1 MTDGR
6 SFAGEDTIR
15 TIRPQ
20 VLHPAGSE
28 AFYPG
33 QDIMITWASPEGID
47 VDCVDIFWSAD
58 DGVTWSEIVTG
69 APDTG
74 AFPWTVGDVYTDR
87 ALVEISI
94 YDQCD
99 GSHTSHDAPIGVGIS
114 QDNFFIMDQAV
125 PVVMQDVQL
134 GVRDGAGRLEWSI
147 ADPMAVDGFHVLRAN
162 EADGVYERV
171 SDVAVT
177 AVSTP
182 EGMKFVFE
190 DDSIFA
196 NRDYFYVLQ
205 EDHAFGGGFDHG
217 PYKLNWALA
226 NALFQNRPNS
236 FNPRT
241 TIKFSIAQDGR
252 TRLAVYNLAGRL
264 VDVIVDEMLRAD
276 THEYTWDGTDRQ
288 GRSVASGVYVYR
300 LSAPGG
306 FVAAKKMTLV
316 R

>member
-1 MTDGR
+1 
-6 SFAGEDTIR
+6 
-15 TIRPQ
+15 
-20 VLHPAGSE
+20 
-28 AFYPG
+28 
-33 QDIMITWASPEGID
+33 
-47 VDCVDIFWSAD
+47 
-58 DGVTWSEIVTG
+58 
-69 APDTG
+69 
-74 AFPWTVGDVYTDR
+74 VYTDL

-94 YDQCD
+94 YDRCD
-99 GSHTSHDAPIGVGIS
+99 GSHTHDTAIGVGMS
-114 QDNFFIMDQAV
+114 QDNFYIMNQAV

-134 GVRDGAGRLEWSI
+134 GVRDGAGHLEWRI
-147 ADPMAVDGFHVLRAN
+147 ADPQAVDGFHVLRSN
-162 EADGVYERV
+162 EADGTYERV
-171 SDVAVT
+171 SDVVVT
-177 AVSTP
+177 AMSTP
-182 EGMKFVFE
+182 EGLKFVFE

-205 EDHAFGGGFDHG
+205 EDRAFGGGFDHG
-217 PYKLNWALA
+217 PYKLNWALE

-264 VDVIVDEMLRAD
+264 VDVIVDENLRAD
-276 THEYTWDGTDRQ
+276 THEYTWDGTDRT
-288 GRSVASGVYVYR
+288 GSSVASGVYVYR